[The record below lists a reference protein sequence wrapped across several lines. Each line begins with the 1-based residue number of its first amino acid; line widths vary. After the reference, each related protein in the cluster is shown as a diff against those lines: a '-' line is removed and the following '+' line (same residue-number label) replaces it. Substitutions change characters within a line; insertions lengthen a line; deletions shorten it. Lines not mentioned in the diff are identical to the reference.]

1 MNQQKQRIFD
11 RIDDNRAAILDRSRL
26 LFDTPELGYREF
38 ETGRL
43 IRGWLDGWGVPY
55 ESVSYTGLMVTL
67 GQGAPVVA
75 VLADMDGL
83 PKKAGEGRIHSCGH
97 SLQTSAALAL
107 IEAMKDEPLSGTL
120 KVIFTPA
127 EEMID
132 FDYRQSLV
140 DRGLV
145 KYPSGK
151 QDMIARGV
159 FDDVD
164 AVLSCHASGE
174 PGCRFD
180 VGSTLKGFVIFKAV
194 YQGLGAHAGAAPYAG
209 KNALHAAVLAQT
221 GVAFLKDRF
230 DPRDGVNVQ
239 PVISEAAGTVNIV
252 PDRAVVE
259 TYVRARTEEALFAA
273 ADLVENCL
281 KRCGQALDIE
291 TEVARRP
298 GFLPLSQ
305 SGEINALV
313 KANMLL
319 LCGEDQI
326 REDLLS
332 GASGDVGDIG
342 ALLPT
347 LPAQDPGGHGP
358 GPVRASRLRLPGLRR
373 TQGPLPENLA
383 GGIKSLRTKPPD
395 VRRLLL
401 WVRSNQPTTFFSTA
415 MWTWV
420 RKSRCSVRIAVLAMG

>member
-1 MNQQKQRIFD
+1 MNEQKQRIFD
-11 RIDDNRAAILDRSRL
+11 RIDDNAAAILDRSRR

-43 IRGWLDGWGVPY
+43 IRGWLDAWGVAY
-55 ESVSYTGLMVTL
+55 EPVSYTGLMVTL

-83 PKKAGEGRIHSCGH
+83 PKKAGESRIHSCGH

-107 IEAMKDEPLSGTL
+107 VEALKDEPLTGTV

-132 FDYRQSLV
+132 FDYRQDLIQK
-140 DRGLV
+140 GLV

-164 AVLSCHASGE
+164 CILSCHASGE
-174 PGCRFD
+174 PACRFD
-180 VGSTLKGFVIFKAV
+180 VGSTLKGFVILKAAYNGV
-194 YQGLGAHAGAAPYAG
+194 GAHAGAAPFAG
-209 KNALHAAVLAQT
+209 KNALHAALLAQT
-221 GVAFLKDRF
+221 GIAFLKDRF
-230 DPRDGVNVQ
+230 DPEDGVNVQ

-259 TYVRARTEEALFAA
+259 TYVRANTQQALFSA

-281 KRCGQALDIE
+281 KKCGEAMDMDTQV
-291 TEVARRP
+291 TRRP
-298 GFLPLSQ
+298 GFLPLVQ
-305 SGEINALV
+305 SREINALV
-313 KANMLL
+313 KRNMLL
-319 LCGEDQI
+319 LCQEDQI
-326 REDLLS
+326 LEGLVS
-332 GASGDVGDIG
+332 GASGDVGDLS

-347 LPAQDPGGHGP
+347 VQFGFTGVSGRFHGDDFA
-358 GPVRASRLRLPGLRR
+358 V
-373 TQGPLPENLA
+373 TDEENACLCPPKILA
-383 GGIKSLRTKPPD
+383 GTVLD
-395 VRRLLL
+395 LLEHP
-401 WVRSNQPTTFFSTA
+401 VSGRAGFA
-415 MWTWV
+415 E
-420 RKSRCSVRIAVLAMG
+420 RKAAYLKDWLGE

>member
-1 MNQQKQRIFD
+1 MNQQKQRIFN

-140 DRGLV
+140 DRGRV

-159 FDDVD
+159 FDNVD
-164 AVLSCHASGE
+164 CVLSCHASGE

-347 LPAQDPGGHGP
+347 VQFGFTGVSGRFHGDDFA
-358 GPVRASRLRLPGLRR
+358 V
-373 TQGPLPENLA
+373 TDEENACLCPPKILA
-383 GGIKSLRTKPPD
+383 GTVLDLFERPVSGRPGFAERKARYLK
-395 VRRLLL
+395 
-401 WVRSNQPTTFFSTA
+401 
-415 MWTWV
+415 TW
-420 RKSRCSVRIAVLAMG
+420 LGEP